1 MLYGYG
7 QNPPLARAD
16 VHRVSEHQKI
26 LCDHG
31 FHLATHS
38 LATTC
43 ALMLQQHHHHHHRRR
58 RRRCHHHSVV
68 VVAVIIIIIINSFE
82 TS

>member
-7 QNPPLARAD
+7 QNHPLARAD
-16 VHRVSEHQKI
+16 VLRVSEHQKI

-43 ALMLQQHHHHHHRRR
+43 ALMLQQHHHRRR
-58 RRRCHHHSVV
+58 RRHHHSVV
-68 VVAVIIIIIINSFE
+68 VVAVIIIIINSFE